1 MLIPMSQP
9 VRWDPRGRK
18 VPGVLQG
25 LEVQGGPEVRKAPV
39 VRPRLYR
46 LESLVLLE
54 GRRARPAPLDLP
66 LHEPR
71 QDRLHRDHRAVLL
84 RLEVLQVLEGRVYQ
98 ENPAGRPAP
107 RLQVALEG
115 PSRLEA
121 PPDRED
127 LRAPEDQAAQ
137 PDPAQALNR
146 PTQGPQA
153 QQSRKG

>member
-1 MLIPMSQP
+1 MQIPMSQQF
-9 VRWDPRGRK
+9 RRDPQGRK
-18 VPGVLQG
+18 VQGALQD
-25 LEVQGGPEVRKAPV
+25 LEVQGGPEVPKALV

-71 QDRLHRDHRAVLL
+71 QDRLRRDHRTVLL
-84 RLEVLQVLEGRVYQ
+84 RLEVLRIPEGPVHQ

-115 PSRLEA
+115 PSPLEA

-127 LRAPEDQAAQ
+127 LRAQEDQAVQ
-137 PDPAQALNR
+137 PDPGRARNR

-153 QQSRKG
+153 QQRRKR